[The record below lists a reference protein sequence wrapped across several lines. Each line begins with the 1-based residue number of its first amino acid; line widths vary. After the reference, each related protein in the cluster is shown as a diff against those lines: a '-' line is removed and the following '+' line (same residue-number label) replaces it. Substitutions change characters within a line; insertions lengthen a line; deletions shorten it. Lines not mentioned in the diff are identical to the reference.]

1 MHDMDILHDYDT
13 EHIKEFID
21 KFITYK
27 DFISELLDQRIRTIF
42 QLFRETS
49 TPSTTQFNS

>member
-1 MHDMDILHDYDT
+1 MDILHDYDT